1 MLVKYVVIYYLY
13 HVYKLKQKEIA
24 LLFDRDRTTIL
35 HSIQTLSG
43 WLNSKDANAI
53 FAYSTL
59 VNMVNTKKTNSD
71 TTLIQL
77 PVAKDFNQIPDY
89 EPFRPKKR

>member
-13 HVYKLKQKEIA
+13 HVYKLKQEEIA
-24 LLFDRDRTTIL
+24 LLFDRDRTTII

-43 WLNSKDANAI
+43 WLDSKDPNAI
-53 FAYSTL
+53 FAYSTF
-59 VNMVNTKKTNSD
+59 VNMVNPKKISD

-77 PVAKDFNQIPDY
+77 PIAKDFNQIPDY
-89 EPFRPKKR
+89 EPFRPKR